1 MNKRLVG
8 VDVLRGVAIVL
19 MVVFHFC
26 YDLNHF
32 AFINIEI
39 VRGDF
44 WVYFRTVIVTIF
56 LFVVGVSL
64 ALAHK
69 EKINWYKVEKRSFVL
84 LAAALMVTV
93 ATYVI
98 FPHGW
103 VYFGVLHAIWL
114 FSLLGL
120 LFLGRGYLALFAGVT
135 IIVLYKYFGVTM
147 HPLYLMLQKP
157 LLLPR
162 FTVDLV
168 PLLPWFGVVLLGI
181 ALVAFGLERVVFEN
195 RLLAGGSRVHKNL
208 ALAGRHALA
217 VYLLHQ
223 PILFS
228 LVWVVTLI

>member
-1 MNKRLVG
+1 VNKRLIG

-32 AFINIEI
+32 GFINIEI

-44 WVYFRTVIVTIF
+44 WLYFRTLIVTIF

-64 ALAHK
+64 ALAHRDG
-69 EKINWYKVEKRSFVL
+69 IDWQKVKSRALILFV
-84 LAAALMVTV
+84 ASLMVTV
-93 ATYVI
+93 ATYII
-98 FPHGW
+98 FPRAW

-120 LFLGRGYLALFAGVT
+120 FFLKRGYLALLLGVG

-147 HPLYLMLQKP
+147 HPLYLLLQAP
-157 LLLPR
+157 LSLPR

-168 PLLPWFGVVLLGI
+168 PLFPWFGVVLLGI
-181 ALVAFGLERVVFEN
+181 ALVEFRMERVVFDN
-195 RLLAGGSRVHKNL
+195 RLFTSGSEVHKKL

-217 VYLLHQ
+217 IYLLHQ
-223 PILFS
+223 PVLFS
-228 LVWVVTLI
+228 LVWVATFL